1 MGKYTTVK
9 NSFRPLSETQGR
21 ASASKNWFATTGKV
35 ATEVIYTEVVTESAI
50 LKTKNKTKQNKNQT
64 KTKQNKNIKKGTI
77 GEVD

>member
-50 LKTKNKTKQNKNQT
+50 LKNKKQNKTKT
-64 KTKQNKNIKKGTI
+64 KTKQNKTKT
-77 GEVD
+77 